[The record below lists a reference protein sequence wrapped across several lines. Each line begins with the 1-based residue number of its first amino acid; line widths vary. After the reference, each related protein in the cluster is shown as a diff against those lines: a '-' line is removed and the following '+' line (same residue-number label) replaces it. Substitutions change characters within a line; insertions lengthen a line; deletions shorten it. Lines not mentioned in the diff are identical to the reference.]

1 MRATAR
7 VLSAALCLLGAAT
20 WAALPDDAP
29 RASDDAAAERPPARA
44 PAADGLATPDAPVAN
59 ATPAD
64 AAVEPAP
71 ALTPRDLKLDSPGLP
86 EPGHATFENRPV
98 RTDYLIPALESEA
111 LHLGFLAFSNL
122 VTRQSFAL
130 VSFDSIKSHFDG
142 RRPWTFDVD
151 YFITNQFGHPYQG
164 ALAFTAARSAGVPFW
179 LACLYPL
186 LASMTWELFYEVDA
200 PSVNDQITTTFGG
213 IFLGEVLHRA
223 ALLVLTDT
231 AGRAPSWGRK
241 VGAFLLSPMGTV
253 NRWMSN
259 DELWAGDVDDHPP
272 YFAQLAAG
280 ANLGAALRDP
290 VTRRPYMT
298 ANAQLNLQGRL
309 TYGIPGDP
317 DFRYRH
323 PFSHF
328 DLDFNLSLGGGE
340 GASSGSYFS
349 RGLLLGT
356 HFGNVRT
363 AVRGLWGLFGQ
374 YDYSGASL
382 VRVSTVGVGIGASL
396 QARLSENNFLQ
407 ATGLF
412 GGVPFATAGSLGLD
426 EELYRDY
433 HIGPGAQAALEL
445 RLINR
450 NVGWLRIVARNW
462 FVVGAYTPP
471 SGWESITYLTIG
483 PMVRLLGPVGLGAD
497 VVLALRRSEFQDHT
511 FDRSVTGYTARVTLA
526 WLSDWNFGVVDPAPG
541 PLAVPSRD
549 HR

>member
-1 MRATAR
+1 MKALLRLLALSLW
-7 VLSAALCLLGAAT
+7 VLSAAT
-20 WAALPDDAP
+20 WAAAPDDAP
-29 RASDDAAAERPPARA
+29 TATDDAAPSA
-44 PAADGLATPDAPVAN
+44 
-59 ATPAD
+59 PAD
-64 AAVEPAP
+64 APSPGAPAVDTPVDAAP
-71 ALTPRDLKLDSPGLP
+71 ALAPRDLKLDTPGLP
-86 EPGHATFENRPV
+86 EPGHVSFENRPV
-98 RTDYLIPALESEA
+98 RTSYLIPALESEA

-122 VTRQSFAL
+122 VSRQSFAQ

-142 RRPWTFDVD
+142 RRPWTWDVD

-186 LASMTWELFYEVDA
+186 FASLTWESFYEVDA

-231 AGRAPSWGRK
+231 DGRAPSWGRK

-253 NRWMSN
+253 NGWMTN

-290 VTRRPYMT
+290 VTRQPYLT

-317 DFRYRH
+317 DFRYRY

-356 HFGNVRT
+356 NFGNIHT
-363 AVRGLWGLFGQ
+363 AVRGVWGLFGQ

-382 VRVSTVGVGIGASL
+382 VRVSSVGVGIGASL

-407 ATGLF
+407 ATGVF
-412 GGVPFATAGSLGLD
+412 SGVPFATAGSLGLD

-450 NVGWLRIVARNW
+450 DVGWLRVVARNW
-462 FVVGAYTPP
+462 FVVGAYTAP
-471 SGWESITYLTIG
+471 SGWENITYLTIG
-483 PMVRLLGPVGLGAD
+483 PMVRLLGPVGLGVD
-497 VVLALRRSEFQDHT
+497 VVMALRRSEFEDHT
-511 FDRSVTGYTARVTLA
+511 FDRSVTGFTARITLA
-526 WLSDWNFGVVDPAPG
+526 WLSDWNFGVIDPKPKPG
-541 PLAVPSRD
+541 PDAVTYLNNR
-549 HR
+549 